1 MNLRTVLT
9 ASVLTAGALMT
20 LALPA
25 QAADMSVKARP
36 MAAPPPVQNWYGFYV
51 GVHAGYAW
59 GGDGVDFTGATG
71 GLLVGANIPGSLGG
85 SSNGFIGGIQW
96 GSNYQFDRIVLGFDS
111 DFSYMDRDETQS
123 VTLLGV
129 TTTANQSLDW
139 FGTTRLRAG
148 FLVTP
153 NVLLYA
159 AGGLASGSAEVNVS
173 QTGAFVG
180 AASVRDTL
188 WGWTLGGGIEF
199 LSGPWMFRVEYL
211 HYDLG
216 DIDFTYAV
224 AAASTVTTS
233 TNFSGDIVRAGISYK
248 FNWTPLGVLFGR
260 DRF

>member
-9 ASVLTAGALMT
+9 ATALTCMALSS
-20 LALPA
+20 PA
-25 QAADMSVKARP
+25 VAADMARKAVP
-36 MAAPPPVQNWYGFYV
+36 MAAPVPVQNWYGFYV

-71 GLLVGANIPGSLGG
+71 GLLVGANIPTSLAG

-96 GSNYQFDRIVLGFDS
+96 GSNYQFGSIVLGFDS
-111 DFSYMDRDETQS
+111 DFSYMDRDETQT
-123 VTLLGV
+123 VTLGGV
-129 TTTANQSLDW
+129 TTTASQSLDW
-139 FGTTRLRAG
+139 FGTTRARAG

-159 AGGLASGSAEVNVS
+159 AGGLASGSAEVS
-173 QTGAFVG
+173 ATTTAGGFFG
-180 AASVRDTL
+180 GASVRDTL
-188 WGWTLGGGIEF
+188 WGWTLGGGVEF

-216 DIDFTYAV
+216 DIDFTYVVPATG
-224 AAASTVTTS
+224 TVSTS

-248 FNWTPLGVLFGR
+248 FNWTPLGILTGR